1 MTRLDWTEHPADDGE
16 PARWSAA
23 EIRNGA
29 AMTHTVALGD
39 LRPDGRRAFAIRTAV
54 LWPAGDRR
62 HHAELSCYAVT
73 DPGQDV
79 LEAAEVVAGAWAV

>member
-1 MTRLDWTEHPADDGE
+1 MTRLDWTEHEADDGE
-16 PARWSAA
+16 PTRWSAA
-23 EIRNGA
+23 EIRNRA
-29 AMTHTVALGD
+29 AMTHTVEPGVLH
-39 LRPDGRRAFAIRTAV
+39 PDGRQAFALRTMV

-62 HHAELSCYAVT
+62 HHAELNCYAVT